1 MLAHPPRPGPYRQAA
16 ARQAGARQRRLA
28 AILTALTCALLAL
41 AAVVPAASAK
51 MLPDGGPPYWQDLP
65 GAQVPAQI
73 NTMAAGGMP
82 GWQIT
87 LIAAGAA
94 VLAAL
99 LAVTADR
106 ARAVRRHMTAPSL

>member
-1 MLAHPPRPGPYRQAA
+1 MAATVSVPHYGPS
-16 ARQAGARQRRLA
+16 
-28 AILTALTCALLAL
+28 
-41 AAVVPAASAK
+41 V
-51 MLPDGGPPYWQDLP
+51 LP
-65 GAQVPAQI
+65 AQVPPQI
-73 NTMAAGGMP
+73 HTVTACGMP

-106 ARAVRRHMTAPSL
+106 VRAARRHMTAPSL

>member
-1 MLAHPPRPGPYRQAA
+1 MNTRLPPPGDSPAHRGVAAPARRTPGRCLCPAGPHRGIPGHGRHCERP
-16 ARQAGARQRRLA
+16 
-28 AILTALTCALLAL
+28 ALR
-41 AAVVPAASAK
+41 ASV
-51 MLPDGGPPYWQDLP
+51 LP
-65 GAQVPAQI
+65 AQVPLQI
-73 NTMAAGGMP
+73 HTVTVGGMP

-106 ARAVRRHMTAPSL
+106 VRAARRHQTAPSL

>member
-1 MLAHPPRPGPYRQAA
+1 MYTRLPRPGTHPRTAA
-16 ARQAGARQRRLA
+16 LLRRRGALLAGA
-28 AILTALTCALLAL
+28 CALLAL
-41 AAVVPAASAK
+41 TAASPA
-51 MLPDGGPPYWQDLP
+51 MAATWCSRVPHDGPSVLP
-65 GAQVPAQI
+65 AQVPPQI
-73 NTMAAGGMP
+73 HTVTAGGMP

-106 ARAVRRHMTAPSL
+106 VRAARRHMTAPSL

>member
-1 MLAHPPRPGPYRQAA
+1 MYTRLPRPGTHPRTAA
-16 ARQAGARQRRLA
+16 LLRRRGALLAGA
-28 AILTALTCALLAL
+28 CALLAL
-41 AAVVPAASAK
+41 TAASPA
-51 MLPDGGPPYWQDLP
+51 MAATVSVPHYGPSVLP
-65 GAQVPAQI
+65 AQVPPQI
-73 NTMAAGGMP
+73 HTVTAGGMP

-106 ARAVRRHMTAPSL
+106 VRAARRHMTAPSL

>member
-1 MLAHPPRPGPYRQAA
+1 MNTRLPRPGTHPRTAA
-16 ARQAGARQRRLA
+16 LPRRPA
-28 AILTALTCALLAL
+28 HSWP
-41 AAVVPAASAK
+41 VPVPCWPSPWHPRPWPRPRASRTTRPATS
-51 MLPDGGPPYWQDLP
+51 P
-65 GAQVPAQI
+65 AQVPPQI
-73 NTMAAGGMP
+73 HTMVAGGMP

-106 ARAVRRHMTAPSL
+106 ARAARRHMTAPSL

>member
-1 MLAHPPRPGPYRQAA
+1 MNTRLPRPGTHPRTAA
-16 ARQAGARQRRLA
+16 LPRRLGALLAGA
-28 AILTALTCALLAL
+28 CALLAL
-41 AAVVPAASAK
+41 TAASPA
-51 MLPDGGPPYWQDLP
+51 MAAIVSVPHYGPSVLP
-65 GAQVPAQI
+65 AQVPPQI
-73 NTMAAGGMP
+73 HTVTVGGMP

-106 ARAVRRHMTAPSL
+106 VRAARRHMTAPSL